1 MQLSRSSS
9 RKLAVALTCMLAA
22 CALAIIAGYAIL
34 TSQAGTVGFPTLHA
48 AVWRQDVPQ
57 VRLLLTRDP
66 ASVNTPLR
74 TTWGNS
80 LDGAT
85 PLMLAAARGDEP
97 LVELLLAHGADPLQR
112 DPHGRTTAEYAEMYG
127 NAIALLDREP

>member
-22 CALAIIAGYAIL
+22 CALAVLVGPIL
-34 TSQAGTVGFPTLHA
+34 LQSRAGTLGFPPLHA

-66 ASVNTPLR
+66 SNVNTPLG

-85 PLMLAAARGDEP
+85 PLMLAAARGDES
-97 LVELLLAHGADPLQR
+97 LVELLLAHGADPSQR
-112 DPHGRTTAEYAEMYG
+112 DPHGRTAAEYAAMYG
-127 NAIALLDREP
+127 NAIGLLDSKP